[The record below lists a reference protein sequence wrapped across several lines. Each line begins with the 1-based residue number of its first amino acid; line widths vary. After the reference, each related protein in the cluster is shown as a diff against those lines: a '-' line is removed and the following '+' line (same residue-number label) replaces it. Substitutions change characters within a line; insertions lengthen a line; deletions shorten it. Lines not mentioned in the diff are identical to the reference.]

1 MTSLKVGIGLSRNW
15 DPKEAGREV
24 ARDALDRLGGKPRFV
39 ILSCTYEYYR
49 NGGYQKLL
57 DGVWEVLPEGTHL
70 IGGTTSGFMIPRGC
84 FSWGAVMLAVACD
97 RMDVASAFGKG
108 TKGNPKK
115 AGRKTGEEIRRQLAA
130 SPCKNGFV
138 FDITSGAILKKMPV
152 LGYRK
157 TSDSK
162 IIGRFVSLMLPI
174 MGIFGWGMGREEE
187 VREGMMEVLPDFKG
201 LGASTWA
208 DIHFSCH
215 RQFYG
220 KEVLN
225 NSIVA
230 VGLKS
235 DFDVYVDTGFGFR
248 KTDKKF
254 TVTKK
259 DRTGLI
265 IKEINGKPARQ
276 EYLRILGWRPGV
288 INEQITKRAFFVL
301 PSFEKDGAL
310 YPEITTMFY
319 GDYIIMGRRID
330 NPEMTMLTASGE
342 SMIGA
347 VDEALKGFSKKPA
360 LGLIAEC
367 AARQEALGG
376 NVFKEKKRIEKYLG
390 NAPYLL
396 LFSGAEF
403 TYTPEQGCRHKHES
417 FNIAAFE
424 TDEPFYS
431 SSSNNLHAD
440 QGTEN
445 AGKGEGDACSGGNHE
460 TKPSS
465 ENVGG
470 KGAS

>member
-1 MTSLKVGIGLSRNW
+1 MMSNLSGFKAVVGMSRKW

-130 SPCKNGFV
+130 SPCKNGF
-138 FDITSGAILKKMPV
+138 FIDFTSSALLPKIPVVGKRKVIESKFIAKAVSFAMP
-152 LGYRK
+152 
-157 TSDSK
+157 
-162 IIGRFVSLMLPI
+162 LMGL
-174 MGIFGWGMGREEE
+174 FGWGMGRNDP
-187 VREGMMEVLPDFKG
+187 VREELTKALSDFKG
-201 LGASTWA
+201 VGISTWDDSRFA
-208 DIHFSCH
+208 YH
-215 RQFYG
+215 RQFLG
-220 KEVLN
+220 KEVYK

-230 VGLKS
+230 LGFKS
-235 DFDVYVDTGFGFR
+235 ELESYVNAGFGFR

-288 INEQITKRAFFVL
+288 INEQHLKRTLFVL

-310 YPEITTMFY
+310 YPEVLGMFY
-319 GDYIIMGRRID
+319 GDYIIVAKTID
-330 NPEMTMLTASGE
+330 NPEMTIIKASGK
-342 SMIGA
+342 SLLGA
-347 VDEALKGFSKKPA
+347 VDEAFEGFSGRPLLA
-360 LGLIAEC
+360 IIPEC
-367 AARQEALGG
+367 AARQEALGTSM
-376 NVFKEKKRIEKYLG
+376 FKEKDRIENYLG
-390 NAPYLL
+390 DAPYFL
-396 LFSGAEF
+396 LFSGGEC
-403 TYTPEQGCRHKHES
+403 TYTPEQGCRNKYES
-417 FNIAAFE
+417 FNVAVFKNDKTGE
-424 TDEPFYS
+424 LDGST
-431 SSSNNLHAD
+431 
-440 QGTEN
+440 
-445 AGKGEGDACSGGNHE
+445 KGGSG
-460 TKPSS
+460 
-465 ENVGG
+465 
-470 KGAS
+470 AL